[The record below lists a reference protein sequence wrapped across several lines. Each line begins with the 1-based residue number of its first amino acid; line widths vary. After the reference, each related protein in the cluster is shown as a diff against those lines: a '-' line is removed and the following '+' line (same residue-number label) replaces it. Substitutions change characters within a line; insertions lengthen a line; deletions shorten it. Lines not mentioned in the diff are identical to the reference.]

1 MGWMW
6 GRTTSDACG
15 QSATLRRRLIV
26 VGALVGLTAA
36 VAAADDA
43 APDDDGSLLERHNL
57 TGDWNG
63 VRPLLS
69 EHGFAPYL
77 TYTASFWANLSGGR
91 QTGVQP
97 NGYLDFGLEVD
108 LAKLGTWEGLG
119 FHTDFHWWQGD
130 EPTTKLIGGLL
141 AMALSDWEAAS
152 TFRVFNIYLRQALD
166 GDRWVFKIGQ
176 IAADTDFMI
185 SRYGGVFLNAAFGD
199 LASQNLNLD
208 APVYPLAAP
217 GVFAS
222 GRFWP
227 WLIGRV
233 GAYTGDAGDDV
244 AGNHGFGW
252 ELGSNAGYT
261 FFSELAA
268 SPPDGMLLPA
278 TYTLGGIFD
287 TGGSAQFG
295 TGVQRTFHYEIY
307 LMIDQALLV
316 DGQGDPK
323 LGLFARMSGS
333 PQDARNVVGVYADGG
348 LAWVGPVPQRPNDTA
363 GIAVSILRFTQDFQ
377 QQTKSGSGETVL
389 ELTYQFAIAPWLVV
403 QPDAQFFFDPAISRT
418 NAYALG
424 GDVVAIF

>member
-1 MGWMW
+1 MMGRW
-6 GRTTSDACG
+6 GRASSRVCRAR
-15 QSATLRRRLIV
+15 SARLGRHLIA
-26 VGALVGLTAA
+26 VGALIGLTAA
-36 VAAADDA
+36 VAAA
-43 APDDDGSLLERHNL
+43 DDDGSLLERHNL

-63 VRPLLS
+63 VRPLLN

-77 TYTASFWANLSGGR
+77 TYTGTFWANLAGGR
-91 QTGVQP
+91 QTGVEP

-108 LAKLGTWEGLG
+108 LAKLGAWEGLG
-119 FHTDFHWWQGD
+119 FHIDFHWWQGD
-130 EPTTKLIGGLL
+130 EPTKKLIGGLL

-176 IAADTDFMI
+176 ISADTDFMI

-222 GRFWP
+222 GRPWP
-227 WLIGRV
+227 WLTGRF

-252 ELGSNAGYT
+252 ELGNNAGYT

-278 TYTLGGIFD
+278 SYTLGAIFD

-307 LMIDQALLV
+307 LMVDQALLV
-316 DGQGDPK
+316 DTEGDPV

-333 PQDARNVVGVYADGG
+333 PQDARNVVGIYADGG
-348 LAWVGPVPQRPNDTA
+348 LAWFGPLPQRPKDTA

-377 QQTKSGSGETVL
+377 QQTGSLGGETAV

-403 QPDAQFFFDPAISRT
+403 QPDAQFFFEPAISRT